1 MCGYTLTDILYM
13 YSIVYVL
20 CACNLKRA
28 VRAQITEHM
37 NTNSTKGANCE
48 VCSPVNVFP
57 PLYLKFRT
65 ASSSWSLVVKLL
77 SCHSVRGSLLY
88 WVRPEIFFERTD
100 FKVNLLYWFNML
112 VFFCIVLV
120 QQSYYRTDQKFTV
133 LHFTLLQPLQSQ
145 RKRKNDV
152 LRLFFRK
159 WGMTTVLCMLGMEEQ
174 MKECEKYEQWI

>member
-1 MCGYTLTDILYM
+1 MISTPAFFSRFAAAMASSWDFPSVSKTRKNGMSDRAPASTLMFSSMTWSSAWPGRWMCGYM
-13 YSIVYVL
+13 YSVVYVL

-65 ASSSWSLVVKLL
+65 ASNSWSLVVKLL

-88 WVRPEIFFERTD
+88 WVRPEIFFEGQTSR
-100 FKVNLLYWFNML
+100 
-112 VFFCIVLV
+112 
-120 QQSYYRTDQKFTV
+120 
-133 LHFTLLQPLQSQ
+133 
-145 RKRKNDV
+145 
-152 LRLFFRK
+152 
-159 WGMTTVLCMLGMEEQ
+159 
-174 MKECEKYEQWI
+174 